1 MSTGTNTGAGPSAGA
16 GADTGAGID
25 TDGLSSEF
33 RKAFGAEPDGVWTA
47 PGRINLI
54 GEHTDYNDGFALPV
68 ALPHSLTVAAA
79 RREDRVV
86 RLRSRQFSDVIE
98 APLAELSPGSVPG
111 WAAYQAGALWVLAD
125 EGYRF
130 GGLDLLV
137 DSSIPTGTGLSTS
150 AAVCCATVLAATGLN
165 GAEPA
170 PAEVARLAQRAEN
183 DFVGMPCGIMD
194 QSAVMLS
201 DEGRA
206 LFLDCRSLETEQVP
220 FDPAAHGLSLL
231 VVDTRAPRRLVEG
244 AYAERR
250 RSCEEAARTLRVS
263 ALRDISSEGLPE
275 ALAALPDDVTRSR
288 VRHVVTENARVLD
301 TVALFRAG
309 RPREAGP
316 LFTAS
321 HVSLRDDYEVSVPEV
336 DAAVE
341 AVLSAG
347 ALGARITGGGF
358 GGCVIALV
366 DSGRTEACAEAARE
380 AYAERGFDAP
390 VVFTALPSAG
400 ARRLR

>member
-1 MSTGTNTGAGPSAGA
+1 MNDTRVDDVSAG
-16 GADTGAGID
+16 
-25 TDGLSSEF
+25 F
-33 RKAFGAEPDGVWTA
+33 RKVFGSDPEGAWTA

-54 GEHTDYNDGFALPV
+54 GEHTDYNDGFALPI

-79 RREDRVV
+79 RRQDGLV
-86 RLRSRQFSDVIE
+86 RLRSGQFPDVFE
-98 APLAELSPGSVPG
+98 ARLADLSPGSVPG
-111 WAAYQAGALWVLAD
+111 WAAYQAGALWALTD
-125 EGYRF
+125 EGYGI

-137 DSSIPTGTGLSTS
+137 ESSIPTGTGLSTS
-150 AAVCCATVLAATGLN
+150 AAVCCGTVLAATGLY
-165 GAEPA
+165 GSEPA

-183 DFVGMPCGIMD
+183 DFAGMPCGIMD
-194 QSAVMLS
+194 QSAVMLA

-220 FDPAAHGLSLL
+220 FDPAAHGMSLL

-250 RSCEEAARTLRVS
+250 RSCEEAARILGVP
-263 ALRDISSEGLPE
+263 ALRDVSVAGLPE
-275 ALAALPDDVTRSR
+275 ALAALPDDLVRRR
-288 VRHVVTENARVLD
+288 VRHVVTENARVLEA
-301 TVALFRAG
+301 VALLRSG

-321 HVSLRDDYEVSVPEV
+321 HTSLRDDYEVSVPEV
-336 DAAVE
+336 DTAVAA
-341 AVLSAG
+341 ALSAG

-366 DSGRTEACAEAARE
+366 DAEAVSDCEKAVR
-380 AYAERGFDAP
+380 AAFAERGFDEP

-400 ARRLR
+400 ARRLS

>member
-1 MSTGTNTGAGPSAGA
+1 MNGVAT
-16 GADTGAGID
+16 
-25 TDGLSSEF
+25 EF
-33 RKAFGAEPDGVWTA
+33 RRAFGAEPEGVWTA

-54 GEHTDYNDGFALPV
+54 GEHTDYNDGFALPI
-68 ALPHSLTVAAA
+68 ALPHALTVAAA
-79 RREDRVV
+79 RRPDDRV
-86 RLRSRQFSDVIE
+86 RLRSREFPDTFE
-98 APLAELSPGSVPG
+98 ARLADLSPGTVPG

-125 EGYRF
+125 EGYRI

-137 DSSIPTGTGLSTS
+137 ESAIPTGTGLSTS
-150 AAVCCATVLAATGLN
+150 AAVCCATILAATGLY
-165 GAEPA
+165 GSGPA
-170 PAEVARLAQRAEN
+170 PAEVARLAQRSEN

-194 QSAVMLS
+194 QSAVMLA
-201 DEGRA
+201 DQGRA

-250 RSCEEAARTLRVS
+250 RSCEEAARALGVG
-263 ALRDISSEGLPE
+263 ALRDVCVEDLPG
-275 ALAALPDDVTRSR
+275 ALAALPDPMVRRR
-288 VRHVVTENARVLD
+288 VRHVVTENARVLE

-321 HVSLRDDYEVSVPEV
+321 HASLRDDFEVSVPEV
-336 DAAVE
+336 DTAVAA
-341 AVLSAG
+341 ALSSG

-366 DSGRTEACAEAARE
+366 EAEGAQDCDKAVRAAF
-380 AYAERGFDAP
+380 AERGFAEP
-390 VVFTALPSAG
+390 VVFSALPSAG
-400 ARRLR
+400 ARRLS

>member
-1 MSTGTNTGAGPSAGA
+1 MSTGTNTGAEPRAGA
-16 GADTGAGID
+16 GTG
-25 TDGLSSEF
+25 TDGLSADF
-33 RKAFGAEPDGVWTA
+33 RRVFGAEPEGVWTA

-68 ALPHSLTVAAA
+68 ALPHALAVAVA
-79 RREDRVV
+79 RRGDGAV
-86 RLRSRQFSDVIE
+86 RLRSRQFSDVFE
-98 APLAELSPGSVPG
+98 APLADLSPGSVPG

-125 EGYRF
+125 EGYRA

-170 PAEVARLAQRAEN
+170 PAEVARLAQRSEN

-194 QSAVMLS
+194 QSAVMLA

-244 AYAERR
+244 AYAGRR
-250 RSCEEAARTLRVS
+250 RSCEEAARTLNVP
-263 ALRDISSEGLPE
+263 ALRDVSAEGLPE

-321 HVSLRDDYEVSVPEV
+321 HASLRDDYEVSVPEV
-336 DAAVE
+336 DTAVE
-341 AVLSAG
+341 AALSAG

-366 DSGRTEACAEAARE
+366 DSDLVGACAEAVRE

>member
-1 MSTGTNTGAGPSAGA
+1 MSDHRISEQRANDIAEDFRELFGTAP
-16 GADTGAGID
+16 
-25 TDGLSSEF
+25 E
-33 RKAFGAEPDGVWTA
+33 GVWTA

-54 GEHTDYNDGFALPV
+54 GEHTDYNDGFALPI

-79 RREDRVV
+79 RRPDGIA
-86 RLRSRQFSDVIE
+86 RLRSRQFDGAFEVR
-98 APLAELSPGSVPG
+98 LVDLSPGGVTG
-111 WAAYQAGALWVLAD
+111 WAAYQAGALWTLLD
-125 EGYRF
+125 EGYDI

-137 DSSIPTGTGLSTS
+137 ESHIPTGSGLSTS
-150 AAVCCATVLAATGLN
+150 AAVSCATVLAATGLY
-165 GAEPA
+165 GAESSSGSPGEPA

-194 QSAVMLS
+194 QSAVMLA

-220 FDPAAHGLSLL
+220 FDPAAHGMSLL

-250 RSCEEAARTLRVS
+250 RACEEAARILGVRSLRDVS
-263 ALRDISSEGLPE
+263 AGELPE
-275 ALAALPDDVTRSR
+275 ALAALPDDISRRR
-288 VRHVVTENARVLD
+288 VRHVVTENARVLEA
-301 TVALFRAG
+301 VALFRAG
-309 RPREAGP
+309 RPRESGP

-321 HVSLRDDYEVSVPEV
+321 HASLRDDYEVSVPEV
-336 DAAVE
+336 DTAVT

-366 DSGRTEACAEAARE
+366 DTENAADCGEVVRAAFAEQ
-380 AYAERGFDAP
+380 GFDEP
-390 VVFTALPSAG
+390 VVFTALPSTG
-400 ARRLR
+400 ARRLS